1 MKQETG
7 IMTKRHNTGWEC
19 QHVASLPRI
28 FKKHQ
33 SKRSRFVH
41 ILLISNDSIIFHVQS
56 SKLLMLVHRVSRQVT

>member
-7 IMTKRHNTGWEC
+7 IMAKRHNTGWEC

-33 SKRSRFVH
+33 SRRSRFVH
-41 ILLISNDSIIFHVQS
+41 ILPTSNDSIIFHVQS